1 MRIRK
6 EITKWNIKM
15 FAKVTFALLV
25 LFNSF
30 YLSAAT
36 MDQSIEDINPWN
48 WLMMCVLY
56 PILLSAILN
65 NGFRKGIL
73 YINDYEAIIDF
84 TSKLKA
90 KILIENMEIESD
102 DSRQTIYKP
111 KNWFFRIFNSWQGSE
126 KLIITWG
133 DEIVID
139 GSLKKV
145 TVLEDILTWNK
156 DFK

>member
-6 EITKWNIKM
+6 EITKWNITM
-15 FAKVTFALLV
+15 FAKVTFVLLV
-25 LFNSF
+25 LFNFF
-30 YLSAAT
+30 YLAAAY
-36 MDQSIEDINPWN
+36 MDQSIADINPWN

-73 YINDYEAIIDF
+73 YINDHEAIADF
-84 TSKLKA
+84 TNKLKS
-90 KILIENMEIESD
+90 KILTENMEVESD
-102 DSRQTIYKP
+102 DSVRTIYKP
-111 KNWFFRIFNSWQGSE
+111 KNWLYKIFNAWQGSE
-126 KLIITWG
+126 KLYVSWG
-133 DEIVID
+133 TEIVVA

-145 TVLEDILTWNK
+145 NTLEEILTWNK